1 MLPFLPYLSP
11 NRHING
17 FQQQGVATILI
28 VLLVGISMTALSLG
42 VIHSV
47 KSTQHKQAAV
57 HATAHVQPLAWA
69 GVEIFRS
76 YLETLDKDQLEAL
89 TANKKISISLSTV
102 ATANAFVNATLLNT
116 PEAFKEGEFTY
127 YRITTAVTAFDKT
140 AGASS
145 TLKAVYDVAPAGGDN
160 CLECIVLDA
169 ILDFHDNLSIDGGI
183 TVKAPAGGTATF
195 NVDGNV
201 DAINVSLTSI
211 NKLHSTGNIVISAG
225 TFIDELFANGNISIM
240 GSAGTTRAAALG
252 TITMADNTKADT
264 LHSNTG
270 ISLSGIA
277 TVRVS
282 LDTLGSL
289 NVNSVTAQGTAT
301 TGADI
306 LVPSGGGSLVSANAV
321 GTIDIANANYAIPT
335 LRAKSNIACPSTS
348 WSRYTSIT
356 TEANAV
362 NCPPVL
368 GAAPPNIKTHTPVSI
383 NLMAALQPFTMPK
396 PLVDVWQ
403 LQGYANYLFTREGT
417 ATKVLVKNVNG
428 VDDGNY
434 FLGDY
439 PTLSRGY
446 KDFLCKA
453 VDANNICTDPAS
465 PSEARTICYGH
476 TTSNDCLNY
485 DDTTKTWLF
494 NGKSFAP
501 GVMWFEGN
509 LELGNG
515 TYYNTFLAT
524 GNLHTADALT
534 SQAPNFAGFA
544 STCQLNYPTNKNTT
558 GDFIG
563 MYPVNLCDITGGKMI
578 YNAIGNLALAAGG
591 TAPEATKYSG
601 GNVDLGDSNSIGG
614 TVLAGEH
621 LTTNG
626 STTVRGYV
634 SATSQSGKGVAA
646 GKNAIG
652 GSTSILLDNLPAG
665 YRPEQF
671 PPMDVPDDTTN
682 NGGKGLSKLVWARH
696 I

>member
-1 MLPFLPYLSP
+1 MTAGPVETELTLDRVPPMLGITHPVTATVEKPYL
-11 NRHING
+11 
-17 FQQQGVATILI
+17 
-28 VLLVGISMTALSLG
+28 
-42 VIHSV
+42 
-47 KSTQHKQAAV
+47 
-57 HATAHVQPLAWA
+57 
-69 GVEIFRS
+69 
-76 YLETLDKDQLEAL
+76 
-89 TANKKISISLSTV
+89 
-102 ATANAFVNATLLNT
+102 
-116 PEAFKEGEFTY
+116 
-127 YRITTAVTAFDKT
+127 
-140 AGASS
+140 
-145 TLKAVYDVAPAGGDN
+145 
-160 CLECIVLDA
+160 
-169 ILDFHDNLSIDGGI
+169 
-183 TVKAPAGGTATF
+183 
-195 NVDGNV
+195 
-201 DAINVSLTSI
+201 
-211 NKLHSTGNIVISAG
+211 
-225 TFIDELFANGNISIM
+225 
-240 GSAGTTRAAALG
+240 
-252 TITMADNTKADT
+252 
-264 LHSNTG
+264 
-270 ISLSGIA
+270 
-277 TVRVS
+277 
-282 LDTLGSL
+282 
-289 NVNSVTAQGTAT
+289 
-301 TGADI
+301 
-306 LVPSGGGSLVSANAV
+306 
-321 GTIDIANANYAIPT
+321 
-335 LRAKSNIACPSTS
+335 
-348 WSRYTSIT
+348 
-356 TEANAV
+356 
-362 NCPPVL
+362 
-368 GAAPPNIKTHTPVSI
+368 
-383 NLMAALQPFTMPK
+383 
-396 PLVDVWQ
+396 Q

-417 ATKVLVKNVNG
+417 DTKVLVKNVNG